1 MATMHDSDQS
11 GSGAWSVNPNAARI
25 FAWAIVAL
33 TFAFVIN
40 TYLTIWQDFPGGR
53 VGLALIGL
61 GPDAS
66 GDQEIPG
73 GTIALGA
80 IQVLIYL
87 LAVIGSVFY
96 VMTRPRGLRDESVR
110 MNGIVTYMIRA
121 AFWGVILVGMAD
133 MIISFLRVEDLLDDV
148 FGAQLATDLGRPAF
162 RGGYVHMPL
171 LALSL
176 VVAAVTRTIGFH
188 WLTLMVV
195 VAELLIVLS
204 RFIFSYEQ
212 AFQGDL
218 VRFWYAALF
227 LFASAYTLL
236 EDGHVR
242 VDVLYSGF
250 SLRAKGLANAIGC
263 VFLGLSLTL
272 VVMFFGMEDR
282 TSIITSPLIN
292 YEVSQSG
299 FGMYVKYLMA
309 GFLAIFAVSM
319 TIQFAATM
327 LDSLADH
334 RGDPGHIDHEGAAT

>member
-40 TYLTIWQDFPGGR
+40 TYLTIWQDFPGGK

-61 GPDAS
+61 GPEADK
-66 GDQEIPG
+66 DIPG
-73 GTIALGA
+73 ATLAFGA
-80 IQVLIYL
+80 IQVLIYV
-87 LAVIGSVFY
+87 LAVVGAIFY
-96 VMTRPRGLRDESVR
+96 VLRTPRALRAEAVR

-121 AFWGVILVGMAD
+121 AFWGVILVGIAD

-148 FGAQLATDLGRPAF
+148 VGAQLATELGRPAF

-188 WLTLMVV
+188 WLTLTVV

-218 VRFWYAALF
+218 VRFWYASLF

-263 VFLGLSLTL
+263 VLLGLSLTL

-319 TIQFAATM
+319 TIQFAATL